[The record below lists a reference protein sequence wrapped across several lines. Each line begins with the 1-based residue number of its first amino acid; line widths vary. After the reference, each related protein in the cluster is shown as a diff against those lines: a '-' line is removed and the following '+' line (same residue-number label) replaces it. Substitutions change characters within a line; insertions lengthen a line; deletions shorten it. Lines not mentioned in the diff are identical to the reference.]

1 MDKLMQALFDY
12 ITDYLLEKYYSQ
24 TGYAERTKTRD
35 AIGRRLWEQLDLE
48 QRSLLEDLQRAYD
61 YTQMAELEAMF
72 LAVFDEVS
80 TMFRSH
86 IASLPDC

>member
-12 ITDYLLEKYYSQ
+12 ITEHLLEKYYSQ
-24 TGYAERTKTRD
+24 TAFAERTKARD
-35 AIGRRLWEQLDLE
+35 AIGRKLWEQLDPK
-48 QRSLLEDLQRAYD
+48 QRGLLEDLQRAYD

-72 LAVFDEVS
+72 LAAFDEVS

-86 IASLPDC
+86 TAWLPGC